1 MQKKLFNELV
11 ESMKDISESATPAQ
25 ITRGPLLEKEVQK
38 QCVDWARARG
48 YWVRKFS
55 SMSQRSVPDDL
66 FARFLDGR
74 RVKFAV
80 EFKRPGAA
88 STTAQRD
95 EQEFMVRSGWLVLV
109 IDNFEKFQW
118 EVGRIEATCCTTE
131 C

>member
-11 ESMKDISESATPAQ
+11 ESMKDISESATPAV
-25 ITRGPLLEKEVQK
+25 TERPLLEKEVQK

-74 RVKFAV
+74 RIKFAG
-80 EFKRPGAA
+80 EFKRPGKV
-88 STTAQRD
+88 STDRQRD
-95 EQEFMVRSGWLVLV
+95 EQQAMIDAGWLML
-109 IDNFEKFQW
+109 IDISNFEKFKY
-118 EVGRIEATCCTTE
+118 EVERIEATCCTQE